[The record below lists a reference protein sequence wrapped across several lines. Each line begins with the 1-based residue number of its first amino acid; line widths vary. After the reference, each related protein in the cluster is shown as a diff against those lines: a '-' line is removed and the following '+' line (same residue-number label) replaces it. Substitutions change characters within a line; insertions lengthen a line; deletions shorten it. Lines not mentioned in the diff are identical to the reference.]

1 MPIINNTTEA
11 MSFACE
17 HLHPL
22 NARTAILR
30 LNREMDVTMTI
41 QHGTVTLSLCDNPQ
55 TITCN
60 GWLSARRTIIH
71 LFREFWFMP
80 GNIQNRWSAFCSKEV

>member
-1 MPIINNTTEA
+1 MPIITNTTEA
-11 MSFACE
+11 MIFACE
-17 HLHPL
+17 HLHSL
-22 NARTAILR
+22 TAHTAILR
-30 LNREMDVTMTI
+30 LNHEMDVAMTI
-41 QHGTVTLSLCDNPQ
+41 QHGTVTMSLCDNTK

-80 GNIQNRWSAFCSKEV
+80 GNIQNRWSSFITKEA